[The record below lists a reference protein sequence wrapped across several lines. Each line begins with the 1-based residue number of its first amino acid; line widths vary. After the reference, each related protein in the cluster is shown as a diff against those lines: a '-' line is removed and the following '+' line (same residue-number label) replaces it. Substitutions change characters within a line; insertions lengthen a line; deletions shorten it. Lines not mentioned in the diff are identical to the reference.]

1 MAKNPNVIL
10 LEVTQRCNL
19 NCKYCSAYS
28 MRGMEKGEDLT
39 LEEEKKFLDHISSLY
54 ENSRP
59 PLLLFTGGEPLMR
72 DDIYELAG
80 YAGQKGV
87 LTGLATNG
95 TLITEEKARKLKE
108 AGIYRVAIDLDGANE
123 GVHNSLRGEFRE
135 TLNGIECCKE
145 AGLSLQVNSMITGV
159 NKSEMPDILQL
170 AEALGVDAWH
180 VFFLV
185 PVKHF
190 DEDYMLSPEEYEE
203 SLKWLASVRD
213 EAKIEIAATCAPQ
226 YLRFF
231 GEVTRGKWR
240 VARGCSA
247 GISFVY
253 VSRKGNVY
261 PCDHL
266 PVLAGNISERNFKG
280 IWDDAEV
287 FQNLRDFSKLKGK
300 CGSCQYKDICGG
312 CRARAYFHYGD
323 YLQEDPACLYEPSAK
338 EAV

>member
-1 MAKNPNVIL
+1 
-10 LEVTQRCNL
+10 
-19 NCKYCSAYS
+19 
-28 MRGMEKGEDLT
+28 MEKGKDLT
-39 LEEEKKFLDHISSLY
+39 LEEEKLLMDNISSWY
-54 ENSRP
+54 KDSRP
-59 PLLLFTGGEPLMR
+59 PLLLFTGGEPLLR
-72 DDIYELAG
+72 DDVYELIA
-80 YAGQKGV
+80 YAGQKGL

-95 TLITEEKARKLKE
+95 TLVTEDVARKLKE

-123 GVHNSLRGEFRE
+123 RVHDSLRGEFKQALKGCE
-135 TLNGIECCKE
+135 ICQD
-145 AGLSLQVNSMITGV
+145 AGLSLQVNSMVTKI
-159 NKSEMPDILQL
+159 NKGEMPNILDL
-170 AEALGVDAWH
+170 AERLGVDAWH

-203 SLKWLASVRD
+203 SLKWLASIKN
-213 EAKIEIAATCAPQ
+213 EARIEIAATCAPQ

-247 GISFVY
+247 GITFVY
-253 VSRKGNVY
+253 ISHKGNVY

-266 PVLAGNISERNFKG
+266 PILAGNIREENFKD
-280 IWDDAEV
+280 IWDEAEV

-300 CGSCQYKDICGG
+300 CGDCKYKDICGG

-323 YLQEDPACLYEPSAK
+323 YLQEDPACLYLP
-338 EAV
+338 

>member
-10 LEVTQRCNL
+10 LEATQECNL

-28 MRGMEKGEDLT
+28 MRGMEKGKDLT
-39 LEEEKKFLDHISSLY
+39 LDEEKLLMDSISSWY
-54 ENSRP
+54 KDSRP

-72 DDIYELAG
+72 DDIYELIA
-80 YAGQKGV
+80 YAGQKGL

-95 TLITEEKARKLKE
+95 TLVTEDVARKLKE

-123 GVHNSLRGEFRE
+123 RVHNSLRGEFE
-135 TLNGIECCKE
+135 QALKGCEVCQT
-145 AGLSLQVNSMITGV
+145 AGLSLQVNSMITKI
-159 NKSEMPDILQL
+159 NKGEMPNILDL
-170 AEALGVDAWH
+170 AERLGVDAWH

-190 DEDYMLSPEEYEE
+190 DEEYMLSPEGYEE
-203 SLKWLASVRD
+203 SLKWLASIRN
-213 EAKIEIAATCAPQ
+213 EARIEIAATCAPQ

-247 GISFVY
+247 GITFVY
-253 VSRKGNVY
+253 ISHRGNVY

-266 PVLAGNISERNFKG
+266 PILAGNIREGDFKD
-280 IWDDAEV
+280 IWDEAEV

-300 CGSCQYKDICGG
+300 CGDCKYKDICGG
-312 CRARAYFHYGD
+312 CRARAYFHHGD
-323 YLQEDPACLYEPSAK
+323 YLQEDPACLYLP
-338 EAV
+338 